1 MKLEYFFFALFGL
14 LLAATGMLAM
24 HYRGEL
30 MAERRINELRL
41 QPSAIPQSPAVP
53 APPPSAP
60 SAVDQAAL
68 DRAALQRQ
76 IEQAESETNLLTK
89 KVNALGNPQGTDPAA
104 DAADAAD
111 AAVIEADPTAD
122 AEALTATQRRIKEA
136 PSIAKIQQ
144 YLPDQGFAVID
155 AGSAR
160 GLKTGQ
166 TYAVR
171 RGHFLVAKKVEVG
184 ETVEESEAIVGVNAS
199 ALQPGE
205 TLKAGDEVI
214 KWE

>member
-30 MAERRINELRL
+30 MAERRINELQRL
-41 QPSAIPQSPAVP
+41 PSAVPQSPAAAPLP
-53 APPPSAP
+53 ATPAAAIDQAAIDRANLQRQLEQAENEKNLLTSRVNTLESADPSAP
-60 SAVDQAAL
+60 TSPDAPVPEA
-68 DRAALQRQ
+68 
-76 IEQAESETNLLTK
+76 AESGELT
-89 KVNALGNPQGTDPAA
+89 T
-104 DAADAAD
+104 
-111 AAVIEADPTAD
+111 
-122 AEALTATQRRIKEA
+122 TQKRIKEA

-155 AGSAR
+155 AGTAR

-171 RGHFLVAKKVEVG
+171 RGHFIVAKKVEVG
-184 ETVEESEAIVGVNAS
+184 ETVEESQAILGVNAS
-199 ALQPGE
+199 SLPPGE
-205 TLKAGDEVI
+205 TLRPGDEVI

>member
-1 MKLEYFFFALFGL
+1 MKLEHFFFGLFAL

-30 MAERRINELRL
+30 MYERRLNDLARKA
-41 QPSAIPQSPAVP
+41 PAIPQIPAAAPAP
-53 APPPSAP
+53 APPPVAP
-60 SAVDQAAL
+60 VVDQAAIE
-68 DRAALQRQ
+68 RAAIQRQ
-76 IEQAESETNLLTK
+76 LEQAETEKSLLSTQVK
-89 KVNALGNPQGTDPAA
+89 KMQENQEAGLPA
-104 DAADAAD
+104 DAP
-111 AAVIEADPTAD
+111 E
-122 AEALTATQRRIKEA
+122 LTATQHKIKEA
-136 PSIAKIQQ
+136 PAIGKIQQ

-171 RGHFLVAKKVEVG
+171 RGHFIVAKKIEIG
-184 ETVEESEAIVGVNAS
+184 ETVEESQAIAGVNAS
-199 ALQPGE
+199 SLQPGE
-205 TLKAGDEVI
+205 TLKPGDEVI

>member
-1 MKLEYFFFALFGL
+1 MKLEYFFFALFAL

-24 HYRGEL
+24 HYRGVL
-30 MAERRINELRL
+30 MYYRRVSEQAR
-41 QPSAIPQSPAVP
+41 QAPAIPQAAVVPAASPAVDP
-53 APPPSAP
+53 EVA
-60 SAVDQAAL
+60 Q
-68 DRAALQRQ
+68 RAALQQ
-76 IEQAESETNLLTK
+76 QLDQAETEKNLLATK
-89 KVNALGNPQGTDPAA
+89 VRTMESGKSGGEGLAVPEAPAA
-104 DAADAAD
+104 VVAA
-111 AAVIEADPTAD
+111 EPLETS
-122 AEALTATQRRIKEA
+122 ELTASQLRIKEA
-136 PSIAKIQQ
+136 PAIAKVQQ

-166 TYAVR
+166 VYAVR
-171 RGHFLVAKKVEVG
+171 RGHYIIAKQVEVG
-184 ETVEESEAIVGVNAS
+184 ETVEESQAILGVNAS

>member
-30 MAERRINELRL
+30 MAERRINELTR
-41 QPSAIPQSPAVP
+41 QAPAVP
-53 APPPSAP
+53 AASLAAPAAPPAAAAP
-60 SAVDQAAL
+60 AVDQAAL

-76 IEQAESETNLLTK
+76 LEQAETEKNLLASRVEAMT
-89 KVNALGNPQGTDPAA
+89 APEAGGAQASA
-104 DAADAAD
+104 DAAGAG
-111 AAVIEADPTAD
+111 AAVEPAGAGLSDS
-122 AEALTATQRRIKEA
+122 QRRIQEA
-136 PSIAKIQQ
+136 PAIATVQQ

-166 TYAVR
+166 VYAVR
-171 RGHFLVAKKVEVG
+171 RGPYIIAKKVEVG
-184 ETVEESEAIVGVNAS
+184 ETVEESQSVIGVNAS

-205 TLKAGDEVI
+205 SLKPGDEVI
-214 KWE
+214 KWD

>member
-1 MKLEYFFFALFGL
+1 MKLEYFFFALFSL

-30 MAERRINELRL
+30 MAERRVNELAR
-41 QPSAIPQSPAVP
+41 QAPAIPRAAAAPAAAP
-53 APPPSAP
+53 APVA
-60 SAVDQAAL
+60 AVDQAAL

-76 IEQAESETNLLTK
+76 LDQAESEKSLLAN
-89 KVNALGNPQGTDPAA
+89 KVKTMEDSRASSTEAAPGTESLDAPLAA
-104 DAADAAD
+104 T
-111 AAVIEADPTAD
+111 E
-122 AEALTATQRRIKEA
+122 LTATQLRIKEA
-136 PSIAKIQQ
+136 PPIAKIQQ

-171 RGHFLVAKKVEVG
+171 RGHFIVAKKVEVG
-184 ETVEESEAIVGVNAS
+184 ETVEESQSVVGVNAS
-199 ALQPGE
+199 SLQPGE
-205 TLKAGDEVI
+205 TLKVGDEVI

>member
-1 MKLEYFFFALFGL
+1 MKLEYFFFGLFAL

-30 MAERRINELRL
+30 MAERRVSELAR
-41 QPSAIPQSPAVP
+41 QAPAIPRTIAVAPAAAPVP
-53 APPPSAP
+53 
-60 SAVDQAAL
+60 AVDQAAL
-68 DRAALQRQ
+68 DRAALESQL
-76 IEQAESETNLLTK
+76 EQAEAEKNLLSSK
-89 KVNALGNPQGTDPAA
+89 MRKLENAEETGLPQSPVVSGTP
-104 DAADAAD
+104 
-111 AAVIEADPTAD
+111 E
-122 AEALTATQRRIKEA
+122 LTATQLRIKEA
-136 PSIAKIQQ
+136 PSIATIQQ

-171 RGHFLVAKKVEVG
+171 RGHFLVAKKIEIG
-184 ETVEESEAIVGVNAS
+184 ETVEESQAVAGVNAS
-199 ALQPGE
+199 SLQPGE
-205 TLKAGDEVI
+205 TLKPGDEVI

>member
-1 MKLEYFFFALFGL
+1 MKLENFFFALFGL

-30 MAERRINELRL
+30 MAERRIAELSR
-41 QPSAIPQSPAVP
+41 QAPAIPRGPVATQPPVDASPASDP
-53 APPPSAP
+53 A
-60 SAVDQAAL
+60 AA

-76 IEQAESETNLLTK
+76 LDQAETEKNLLAS
-89 KVNALGNPQGTDPAA
+89 KVKRMADGNDSPVVAAAPTESDSPAA
-104 DAADAAD
+104 AGT
-111 AAVIEADPTAD
+111 E
-122 AEALTATQRRIKEA
+122 ELTANQLRIKEA
-136 PSIAKIQQ
+136 PPIAKIQQ

-171 RGHFLVAKKVEVG
+171 RGHFIIAKKVEVG
-184 ETVEESEAIVGVNAS
+184 ETVEESQSVVGVNAS
-199 ALQPGE
+199 SLQPGE
-205 TLKAGDEVI
+205 TLKPGDEVI

>member
-53 APPPSAP
+53 AAAPAPPAV
-60 SAVDQAAL
+60 VDQAAL

-76 IEQAESETNLLTK
+76 IEQAESETSLLTQ

-104 DAADAAD
+104 DAAN

-122 AEALTATQRRIKEA
+122 PEALTATQRRIKEA

>member
-1 MKLEYFFFALFGL
+1 MKLEYFFFALFSL

-30 MAERRINELRL
+30 MAERRVNELAR
-41 QPSAIPQSPAVP
+41 QAPAIPRAAPAPAPVP
-53 APPPSAP
+53 AAP
-60 SAVDQAAL
+60 VDQAAL

-76 IEQAESETNLLTK
+76 LDQAESEKSLLAN
-89 KVNALGNPQGTDPAA
+89 KVKTMEDGKASAAEAAAGPESPDAPAA
-104 DAADAAD
+104 AA
-111 AAVIEADPTAD
+111 E
-122 AEALTATQRRIKEA
+122 LTATQLRIKEA
-136 PSIAKIQQ
+136 PPIAKIQQ

-171 RGHFLVAKKVEVG
+171 RGHFIVAKKVEVG
-184 ETVEESEAIVGVNAS
+184 ETVEESQSVVGVNAS
-199 ALQPGE
+199 SLQPGE
-205 TLKAGDEVI
+205 TLKVGDEVI